1 MRAHIV
7 DRKHFSYRSAEVFLC
22 SMSSPII
29 LITGATAGFGEATA
43 RRFASEGWRVIIT
56 GRRRDRLEV
65 LKRELEGLHGTIEG
79 GTVVY
84 ALRFDVRDNAAV
96 EQAIASLPEDWKN
109 IDVLVNNAGLAAGM
123 DPIQSGS
130 LEDWDRMLDTN
141 VKGLLHVSRAVIPGM
156 IARKRGH
163 IVNIGSTAG
172 KEVYP
177 KGNVYCASKFAV
189 DALTKAMRQD
199 LLEHGIRVTQI
210 APGLAETE
218 FSLVRFA
225 GDERKAKT
233 PYQGMV
239 PLKAEDIANLVHFAV
254 TLPAHVCINDLVV
267 TPTAQANSVLVQRG
281 A

>member
-1 MRAHIV
+1 
-7 DRKHFSYRSAEVFLC
+7 
-22 SMSSPII
+22 MSSPII

-56 GRRRDRLEV
+56 GRRRDRLDA
-65 LKRELEGLHGTIEG
+65 LKRELQGLHGLLEG
-79 GTVVY
+79 GNVH
-84 ALRFDVRDNAAV
+84 ALRFDVRDNTAV
-96 EQAIASLPEDWKN
+96 EQAIASLPDDWKD

-130 LEDWDRMLDTN
+130 LEDWNAMLDTN
-141 VKGLLHVSRAVIPGM
+141 VKGLLHVSRAVMQGM
-156 IARKRGH
+156 IARGKGH
-163 IVNIGSTAG
+163 IINIGSTAG

-199 LLEHGIRVTQI
+199 LLEHGIKVTQI

-218 FSLVRFA
+218 FSLVRFK
-225 GDERKAKT
+225 GDTERART
-233 PYQGMV
+233 PYQGME
-239 PLKAEDIANLVHFAV
+239 PLRGEDIANLVWFSA

-267 TPTAQANSVLVQRG
+267 TPTAQANSVLVRREG
-281 A
+281 